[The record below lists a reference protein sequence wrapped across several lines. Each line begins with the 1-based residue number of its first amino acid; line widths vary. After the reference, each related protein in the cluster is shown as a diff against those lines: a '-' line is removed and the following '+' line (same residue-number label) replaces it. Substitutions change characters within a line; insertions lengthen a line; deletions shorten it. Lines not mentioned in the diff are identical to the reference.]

1 MDRSSI
7 LELFRFVYGG
17 GVGIRWHLKRFI
29 FSFFAFYLYRH
40 KNDIIENLKRVV
52 RSHKELVTYEPL
64 TFSTFSFSIGLFPF
78 LETAGRKAAVNHTS
92 K

>member
-1 MDRSSI
+1 M
-7 LELFRFVYGG
+7 GG
-17 GVGIRWHLKRFI
+17 GGGNTVASKTVHIL
-29 FSFFAFYLYRH
+29 FFAFYLYRH
-40 KNDIIENLKRVV
+40 TNDIIENLKRVV